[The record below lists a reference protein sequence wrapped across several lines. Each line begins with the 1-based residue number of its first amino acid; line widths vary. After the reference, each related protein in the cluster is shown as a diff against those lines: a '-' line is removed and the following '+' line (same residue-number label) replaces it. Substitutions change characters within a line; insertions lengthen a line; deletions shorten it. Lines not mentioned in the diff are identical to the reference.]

1 MGIFL
6 RKDKIKNPRDKPE
19 RKNEAMETTSM
30 DNVQGIQWP
39 SVKQCWSQSYY
50 NKSGIQSFT

>member
-39 SVKQCWSQSYY
+39 SVKQ
-50 NKSGIQSFT
+50 